1 MTEMVKRAGDAVIA
15 ALKRPFGDFSPAEM
29 KEPWN
34 VAAGRMVILAAL
46 DPEVIRAMIE
56 EKIKT
61 HYWNHHGARDPS
73 PEFVDDLAGMLVIGL
88 QQMAQGEL

>member
-1 MTEMVKRAGDAVIA
+1 MTEMVKRAGEAVIA

-46 DPEVIRAMIE
+46 DPEDE
-56 EKIKT
+56 
-61 HYWNHHGARDPS
+61 ARVRYYAKRLREVGPVDMS
-73 PEFVDDLAGMLVIGL
+73 DRDSQRVVRFVLDLLRKDVA
-88 QQMAQGEL
+88 